1 MAEDPTGVAPRA
13 GYSTETL
20 MKIMSQAGLAM
31 HGEDFDH
38 VMPDP
43 VDVRGWI
50 IVLKDGTTDYA
61 RIGCIRP

>member
-1 MAEDPTGVAPRA
+1 
-13 GYSTETL
+13 